1 MENRIAFSLTEAEKT
16 QLLQHLQAI
25 VQIIQPKSV
34 VLSAEDISGL
44 PKMADSNLP
53 FTEKAIG
60 YMATASQFKPDFVNT
75 SDAEID
81 LEAYKISKQFLIY
94 ALQVSKSIGDIS
106 LLSGSEAYLAALAYY
121 RNVKFHADAKQP
133 GAKEIYEE
141 LSKRFIGFRSKKA

>member
-25 VQIIQPKSV
+25 VQIIQPQSV

-44 PKMADSNLP
+44 AKMADGNLP
-53 FTEKAIG
+53 FTEKAIS
-60 YMATASQFKPDFVNT
+60 YMATAPQFKPNFVNT

-81 LEAYKISKQFLIY
+81 LEAYKISKQFLTY

-106 LLSGSEAYLAALAYY
+106 LLSGSEAYSAALAYY
-121 RNVKFHADAKQP
+121 KNVKFYADAKQP

-141 LSKRFIGFRSKKA
+141 LSKRFIGFRGKKA